1 MKGIGID
8 LCSVERM
15 EGMMNERFLGRY
27 YTAEEREYLSG
38 RGTMACESA
47 AAMFAAKEAFLKA
60 AGVGIGRGIELSEI
74 GVGHTEY
81 GAPVYMLG
89 ENADKRLREMGASQ
103 AFLSLTHEGGMAAAV
118 CVIE

>member
-15 EGMMNERFLGRY
+15 QKMKEAFFDRF
-27 YTAEEREYLSG
+27 YTQEEREYLKS
-38 RGTMACESA
+38 RGQSAPESA

-60 AGVGIGRGIELSEI
+60 VGTGIGRGVELSEI
-74 GVGHTEY
+74 GVSHTEY
-81 GAPVYMLG
+81 GAPVYVLG
-89 ENADKRLREMGASQ
+89 EKAQEALHERGASQ
-103 AFLSLTHEGGMAAAV
+103 AFLSLTHESGIAAAV